1 MGELE
6 RITLK
11 NGTGCIVLDPAT
23 AGRKRIVAEALDQG
37 TYIHRREHVTNYP
50 VDLIKLIFDTK
61 GVEYCC
67 DEIAREEDPKYVRPH
82 LERVILSQRTAPEFA
97 GQRLLDFGC
106 GAGASTSIL
115 ARMLPD
121 TEIVGVELQERLLEV
136 ARKRV
141 AHYGFDNVTL
151 LVSPDCDAAPSDIG
165 TFDAIVFAAV
175 YEHLLPIERAM
186 LMPVLWS
193 MLRPSGL
200 LFIDETPNRWFPI
213 ESHTT
218 DLPFINYLPNWLAR
232 PYALACSKR
241 TADAVSWEKMLR
253 LGIRG
258 GTPKG
263 ILRDLRRDGGAPGRL
278 CPAPPFQGRL
288 RQTASL
294 IYNATGLWVLPY
306 LSFAVLKEG

>member
-23 AGRKRIVAEALDQG
+23 AGRKRIVVEALDQG

-82 LERVILSQRTAPEFA
+82 LERVILSQRTASEFA
-97 GQRLLDFGC
+97 GQRLL
-106 GAGASTSIL
+106 
-115 ARMLPD
+115 
-121 TEIVGVELQERLLEV
+121 
-136 ARKRV
+136 
-141 AHYGFDNVTL
+141 YGFDNVTL

-232 PYALACSKR
+232 PYALACSNR